1 MPTKNRKLNKAVI
14 EIEKNLND
22 MEFKDFYRWLV
33 INIVRLKYDF
43 LDDTNQRKR
52 GGELTN
58 LHIHPRHS
66 SSKY

>member
-1 MPTKNRKLNKAVI
+1 MNRAVI
-14 EIEKNLND
+14 EIEEHLNE

-43 LDDTNQRKR
+43 VDESTPKKR
-52 GGELTN
+52 VGELKS
-58 LHIHPRHS
+58 LHTHPRHS